1 MFTSKIKAIVVSGL
15 ILCCASSAAA
25 QNLYTAPG
33 GAMQQMTLAQN
44 ACASQVATLTA
55 ENDALRNQLIAV
67 QATIAEAYA
76 LSNGLPTKLP
86 YCDWADG
93 VDKYA
98 SGQINCQGVTVL
110 ECASSAGCVV
120 RYK

>member
-25 QNLYTAPG
+25 QTYTAPSG
-33 GAMQQMTLAQN
+33 SMQQMLTTQN
-44 ACASQVATLTA
+44 ACSSRLATLTA
-55 ENDALRNQLIAV
+55 ENDELRNRLAAV
-67 QATIAEAYA
+67 QATIGEAYA
-76 LSNGLPTKLP
+76 MTNGLPTKLP
-86 YCDWADG
+86 YCDFADG